1 MLKTSSIKPLGTV
14 LQQADLVSAEQIEV
28 ALREQARS
36 PNLRIG
42 EILALRGWLKQK
54 TADFFA
60 QSWPTLVNQESKRP
74 LGQYLKEA
82 ALLNELQIEI
92 VLSEQKQTGLRFGEL
107 AVKKGW
113 LKPTTVDFFLDFLVP
128 ERQANGRQERP
139 IENWDASTLP
149 HHLEAIQ
156 QRLIENQRCEPF
168 RLLSLYRQILR
179 FGEVPAN
186 NTPEQAELLDL
197 GLVVKYQGALKVANS
212 IYEKVV
218 NRSWVEQELASLQ
231 PFSQIRLKLFKLEE
245 KASYPYSVLEEVIAW
260 TNEQFSLTQKL
271 CQLVAESDSFIGA
284 GEEASRVGRLARA
297 RLIANWENQAAGEH
311 LKAIRHGLF
320 DNQQCEPFQLLR
332 LYRQILRLEEVRV
345 NGAPEQVELLDL
357 GLVIEDCNNLRVAN
371 RIYEEVFN
379 RTWVERELTRLHLA
393 YLKLES
399 FQLEE
404 KASYPY
410 SVLEEVLA
418 WTNEQVFLTQTL
430 CQLIAESDSFVGVG
444 EEANRVEQL
453 ARQYLIA
460 NWENQAAGEHL
471 KAIRRE
477 LLENQQCEP
486 FQLLRLYRQILRLGE
501 VRVNGTPEQVELL
514 NLGLITNDRGSL
526 KAANRI
532 YGEVFNRSWVEREL
546 ARLHLAYLKL
556 ESFQLEEKASHPYS
570 VLEEVLDWTNE
581 QVFLTQTLC
590 QLIAESDSFIDATEE
605 ASRVEQLVRQCLLA
619 NWENRA
625 AGEHLKAIWQRLLES
640 KNCGPFRLLK
650 LYRQILRL
658 GEVRVNGTLE
668 QVELLNVGLIVNDRG
683 NLKVAN
689 RIYEEVFS
697 RSWVESE
704 LAKFLRTSI
713 SQTPNSAQTT
723 DVATIVPPKTD
734 KKPRK
739 KTVRRILSLSLGA
752 IAGVSLG
759 AIAGVALIGFNLFFQ
774 HREPEVFQQGNELL
788 NQGEYKRAI
797 AKYDEILASDGNYYQ
812 AWTNRGYALA
822 GLRDYNKM
830 LDSCTTAAIVEPKA
844 VYAWNCQGEA
854 LHNLKQYERAIA
866 AFNKAIAIDP
876 DDPVFWINKSESL
889 LSLKHSEEALETIE
903 QAIEILE
910 KIQPDDGSNS
920 MVREFSVAWSAMA
933 RALREEQ
940 RDEEALDAY
949 NRALEYSPDYFP
961 AQRGKGVVLQSLGR
975 YKEAIQQ
982 FDRILNNP
990 KQTSQ
995 QKAEA
1000 WFYKGLTLCKLRQPS
1015 MALSAFKEALK
1026 LKPGYK
1032 EAEKAKMTCG

>member
-1 MLKTSSIKPLGTV
+1 MLKTSSIKPLGTI
-14 LQQADLVSAEQIEV
+14 LQQADLVSAAQIEV

-42 EILALRGWLKQK
+42 EILALRGWVKQK

-60 QSWPTLVNQESKRP
+60 QRWLTLANQESKRP

-92 VLSEQKQTGLRFGEL
+92 VLSEQRQTGLRFGEL

-113 LKPTTVDFFLDFLVP
+113 LKPTTLDFFLDFLVP
-128 ERQANGRQERP
+128 ERQKNGEQAHPMES
-139 IENWDASTLP
+139 WDPSGFP
-149 HHLEAIQ
+149 QHLEAIQ
-156 QRLIENQRCEPF
+156 QRLLENQRCDPLQ
-168 RLLSLYRQILR
+168 LLSLYRQILR

-197 GLVVKYQGALKVANS
+197 GLVVKYQGALQVSNP
-212 IYEKVV
+212 IYEKVID
-218 NRSWVEQELASLQ
+218 RSWVEQELTSLQ
-231 PFSQIRLKLFKLEE
+231 PFSQIRLKLFKLEN
-245 KASYPYSVLEEVIAW
+245 KARYPYSVLEEVLAW

-271 CQLVAESDSFIGA
+271 CQLVAESNSFIEA
-284 GEEASRVGRLARA
+284 GEEASRVGQVART
-297 RLIANWENQAAGEH
+297 RLIEDWENQAAGEH
-311 LKAIRHGLF
+311 LRAIRQRLLN
-320 DNQQCEPFQLLR
+320 NQQCQPFRLLK

-345 NGAPEQVELLDL
+345 NGTPEQVELLNL
-357 GLVIEDCNNLRVAN
+357 GLITNDRGSLKAAN
-371 RIYEEVFN
+371 RIYEAVFN
-379 RTWVERELTRLHLA
+379 RSWVERELTRLHLA

-410 SVLEEVLA
+410 SVLEEVLD
-418 WTNEQVFLTQTL
+418 WTNEQAFLTQTL
-430 CQLIAESDSFVGVG
+430 CQLIAESDSFIEAE
-444 EEANRVEQL
+444 EEASRVEQL
-453 ARQYLIA
+453 VRQCLIE
-460 NWENQAAGEHL
+460 NWENQAASEHL
-471 KAIRRE
+471 KAIRHR
-477 LLENQQCEP
+477 LLNNQPCQP
-486 FQLLRLYRQILRLGE
+486 FRLLKLYRQILRLEE

-532 YGEVFNRSWVEREL
+532 YEAVFNRSWVEREL
-546 ARLHLAYLKL
+546 TRLHLAYLKL
-556 ESFQLEEKASHPYS
+556 ESFQLEEKASYPYS

-581 QVFLTQTLC
+581 QAFLIQTLC
-590 QLIAESDSFIDATEE
+590 QLIAESDSFIEAEEE
-605 ASRVEQLVRQCLLA
+605 ASRVEQLVRQCLIA

-640 KNCGPFRLLK
+640 KNCGTFRLLK

-668 QVELLNVGLIVNDRG
+668 QVELLNLGLITNDRG
-683 NLKVAN
+683 SLKVAN
-689 RIYEEVFS
+689 RIYEAVFS

-713 SQTPNSAQTT
+713 SETSNPAQTE
-723 DVATIVPPKTD
+723 DISSIASHKKTD
-734 KKPRK
+734 KKTTK
-739 KTVRRILSLSLGA
+739 KALRRILSFGA
-752 IAGVSLG
+752 IAGVT
-759 AIAGVALIGFNLFFQ
+759 LIGFNLFFQ
-774 HREPEVFQQGNELL
+774 RREPEVFQQGNELL
-788 NQGEYKRAI
+788 NQGEYKEAI
-797 AKYDEILASDGNYYQ
+797 AKYDQILASDGNYYQ

-830 LDSCTTAAIVEPKA
+830 LDSCTTAAIIEPKA

-854 LHNLKQYERAIA
+854 LHNLKQYEQAIA
-866 AFNKAIAIDP
+866 AFNKAIAIEP

-889 LSLKHSEEALETIE
+889 LGLKHSEEALATIE

-910 KIQPDDGSNS
+910 KIQQENGSNS
-920 MVREFSVAWSAMA
+920 MIREFSVAWSSKA
-933 RALREEQ
+933 RALKEDR

-961 AQRGKGVVLQSLGR
+961 AQRGKGIVLQSLGR
-975 YKEAIQQ
+975 YKEAIQE

-995 QKAEA
+995 DKAEV
-1000 WFYKGLTLCKLRQPS
+1000 WFYKGLALCQLQQPRT
-1015 MALSAFKEALK
+1015 ALSAFKEALK